1 MIGDPN
7 KGIPSILVDAQI
19 RSVRTERV
27 DVDPAKITDV
37 LFHKWRSGLVDLDRG
52 AEYINKEGVWESWED
67 TGHGSGL
74 TKKYRAATEEE
85 IVMSKAF
92 DSINNFIRTYKV
104 GK

>member
-1 MIGDPN
+1 MIGES

-27 DVDPAKITDV
+27 DVDPLKITNV
-37 LFHKWRSGLVDLDRG
+37 LFHKWRSGLVDLDRD
-52 AEYINKEGVWESWED
+52 AEYINKDGVWESWED

-74 TKKYRAATEEE
+74 TRTYRAATPEE
-85 IVMSKAF
+85 IVMNSSF
-92 DSINNFIRTYKV
+92 DNINKFIRTYKV